1 MSSNKNNN
9 SKNNNSNNNNSNNY
23 KNAINGTNNSNNATT
38 DEIIKINT
46 FIAIIEDLIKE
57 DLNDVSKIFNEN
69 KRKSI
74 INLENIPDE
83 LKDKV
88 LNNIDLF
95 NELVKDIKESTKK
108 SNKMKKYLNILR
120 KKKK

>member
-1 MSSNKNNN
+1 MPNNKIN
-9 SKNNNSNNNNSNNY
+9 NNNSNNNNSNNY

-88 LNNIDLF
+88 LNNINLF
-95 NELVKDIKESTKK
+95 NELVKDIKDIKESTKK

-120 KKKK
+120 KKK